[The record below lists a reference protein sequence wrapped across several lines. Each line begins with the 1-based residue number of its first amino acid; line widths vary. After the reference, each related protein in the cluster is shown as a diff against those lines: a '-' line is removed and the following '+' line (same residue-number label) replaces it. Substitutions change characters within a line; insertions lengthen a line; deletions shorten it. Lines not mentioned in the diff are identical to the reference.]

1 MKKNKLSSLLFAL
14 ICLLLCAALSLG
26 LVFFGPAEAGA
37 NERLAQKPKL
47 STKKGTNW
55 AYLSDLAAYV
65 GDRFWLRQELISL
78 RNALVSLTGTSPVE
92 DVLLGTEGWLYYA
105 PTLGDYTG
113 AEPMTDAEID
123 ACVWNLYLMDE
134 YCMLHGFPLLFVPV
148 PNKNSLYPEHMPA
161 AYPAAET
168 HDAERL
174 LARWEESWPWVCAV
188 DLFTLFREQPET
200 LYYAHDSHWTQKGAA
215 LGADAILT
223 ALGRESAYFADDFP
237 ARAQHDGDLYEMLYP
252 AWLDTEHGPVYGG
265 TFSYTRE
272 GTDTRPDAIT
282 INTSG
287 GSKGTLLCYR
297 DSFGNDLY
305 PYLADAFASARF
317 SRSTTYDLTLAESL
331 GADTVIVEL
340 VERNLGYL
348 LTYVPQM
355 PAPEWDIPGTADL
368 PETGET
374 ADLTLGKVGEPKG
387 HRLLSGSAPP
397 EASRVFLV
405 CGGAAYGAFLLAEGG
420 FAAWLPEGE
429 TPERVLYELDG
440 VLYAAAVSAINE

>member
-1 MKKNKLSSLLFAL
+1 MKKNKLSSLIFAL
-14 ICLLLCAALSLG
+14 VCLLLCAALSLG
-26 LVFFGPAEAGA
+26 LLFFGPAEAGA
-37 NERLAQKPKL
+37 NQRLAQKPKL
-47 STKKGTNW
+47 SAKSGVNW
-55 AYLSDLAAYV
+55 AYLSDLAQYV

-78 RNALVSLTGTSPVE
+78 RNSLVSLTGSSPVE
-92 DVLLGTEGWLYYA
+92 DVILGTEGWLYYA

-223 ALGRESAYFADDFP
+223 ALGRESAYFADDFS

-287 GSKGTLLCYR
+287 GSKGTLLCWR

-331 GADTVIVEL
+331 GADTVIIEL
-340 VERNLGYL
+340 VERNLRGL
-348 LTYVPQM
+348 ITNVPKMPALCLGGRIVPQ
-355 PAPEWDIPGTADL
+355 A
-368 PETGET
+368 ETGET
-374 ADLTLGKVGEPKG
+374 VALTLGKAGELEG
-387 HRLLSGSAPP
+387 HRLISGSLDP
-397 EASRVFLV
+397 ETGRVYLV
-405 CGGAAYGAFLLAEGG
+405 CGGLVYGAFRQADGG

-429 TPERVLYELDG
+429 TPERVLYELNG
-440 VLYAAAVSAINE
+440 SLYEAAVSAING